1 MKRLPI
7 VMSLWLVAALSQFDL
22 AYSQGQSQ
30 PARTLHD
37 AVVAGDANEVTA
49 LLDKGAKIDQ
59 QNRMGWTPL
68 FTAVVNNQF
77 AVAEL
82 LVSKGADANAK
93 DNRGESVLGLAV
105 KAGQKNLVEQLVA
118 KGADVNA
125 MSGPGDNA
133 LSLAKKGGQAE
144 IADFLVK
151 HGAKEPNLQDMDGM
165 YGRGE
170 MAGNMPSE
178 VIPQGPAAPP
188 VAVDLLADP
197 NGIKAKVK
205 TFPGLEKLLK
215 DTGDQ
220 SGNEMRQWEQKRYD
234 NRTLLVRAIQKQ
246 FEDEMGLVKKIAVEE
261 KAKKTT
267 EAIDSVLSRKKERS
281 DAVYKEL
288 TQQKRDEKVAMSSQA
303 VRGGRPTRGRPTAG
317 RTATG
322 YDAQGAAGGAYSDM
336 AEGSPY
342 GRSEAA
348 PGRGKPEEQLDRE
361 TQDEIRMWTGAS
373 FDKKQELAKS
383 VQLQITADV
392 AAVRTIAEEEKAA
405 KTVAAL
411 DGLLLARQERLDGYL
426 KKMQDEELKAQQQA
440 QDPRL
445 AGRTAGR
452 YAPGTQ
458 QQTTPGAPMQQ
469 QGRTTRGR
477 RR

>member
-1 MKRLPI
+1 
-7 VMSLWLVAALSQFDL
+7 MSMLLVAGLSQFDF
-22 AYSQGQSQ
+22 AYSQGASQ

-37 AVVAGDANEVTA
+37 AVIAGDANEVTA
-49 LLDKGAKIDQ
+49 LLAKGAKIDEK
-59 QNRMGWTPL
+59 NRMGWTPL
-68 FTAVVNNQF
+68 FTAMVNNQF
-77 AVAEL
+77 AMAEL
-82 LVSKGADANAK
+82 LVSKGANPEVR
-93 DNRGESVLGLAV
+93 DNRGESVLGMAV

-118 KGADVNA
+118 KGADVNG
-125 MSGPGDNA
+125 MSGPGENP
-133 LSLAKKGGQAE
+133 LSLAKKSGQTE

-151 HGAKEPNLQDMDGM
+151 HGAKEVNLQDMDAM
-165 YGRGE
+165 YGGQPSGNAP
-170 MAGNMPSE
+170 AG
-178 VIPQGPAAPP
+178 IAPQGPAAA

-197 NGIKAKVK
+197 NEIKARVK

-220 SGNEMRQWEQKRYD
+220 SSNEVRQWEQKRYD
-234 NRTLLVRAIQKQ
+234 NRTILVRAIQKQ
-246 FEDEMGLVKKIAVEE
+246 FEDELGLVKKIALEE
-261 KAKKTT
+261 KAKKTSD
-267 EAIDSVLSRKKERS
+267 AIDSVLARKKERS

-288 TQQKRDEKVAMSSQA
+288 TQQKREEKVAMSSQI
-303 VRGGRPTRGRPTAG
+303 VRGGRPTRGRPTGG
-317 RTATG
+317 RNTTG
-322 YDAQGAAGGAYSDM
+322 YDNQGTSGGAYSDM

-342 GRSEAA
+342 GR
-348 PGRGKPEEQLDRE
+348 PGVRPGTAKPEEQLDRE
-361 TQDEIRMWTGAS
+361 TEEEIRMWTGAS
-373 FDKKQELAKS
+373 FEKKEELAKS
-383 VQLQITADV
+383 VQQQITADV
-392 AAVRTIAEEEKAA
+392 AAIRVIAEQEKAK

-426 KKMQDEELKAQQQA
+426 KKMQEEELKAQQQA

-469 QGRTTRGR
+469 GRTRGR